1 MKTTRKSYAILSL
14 IALLFI
20 STLLFVGCKDGD
32 SKTTDTTAETTTD
45 TTTDTTATS
54 ETVAETTPVS
64 ENDDTV
70 PAESETTAPAVGDE
84 TIADAGAYL
93 DKLLAYESEFTNDK
107 TVMDMTM
114 DMNMT
119 VDGMEQDL
127 SMTMTTTEITAG
139 ADKHIICDSM
149 GETYEILYV
158 DGMLYVSYFGEL
170 LKCPATPEQV
180 DEVSGM
186 LGGSDSEDD
195 SPDLNDLLT
204 GSKADD
210 IFGTITAVKK
220 SDGTTVVSAK
230 GFNKASA
237 DKLAPEMM
245 PLLLSLG
252 MVGGSITD
260 EDYESKT
267 EEELDALLL
276 AETVKV
282 LREMSDDA
290 FSITVTA
297 DSEDTPIVV
306 SFTISL
312 STTMEVDGS
321 TVKTDMTIKADATHT
336 VGGQVVKAPANA
348 ADYEEGTWDDF
359 FGVLSPEDV
368 ELIPDAQGVITLAD
382 DAELRAQQL
391 ACIYTSPELFT
402 ETTFRVK
409 GSVEVMT
416 WDDGSAG
423 LTIYTRDAEGAPD
436 MYSAMDGLFVPA
448 REAELLA
455 KIVIGEESIE
465 VVYNMV
471 GTFEIGYVDDYEVL
485 FFIVSELAQA

>member
-1 MKTTRKSYAILSL
+1 MKTIRKSYAILSL
-14 IALLFI
+14 IALLLV
-20 STLLFVGCKDGD
+20 STLLFVGCKDENNNPA
-32 SKTTDTTAETTTD
+32 DTTAD
-45 TTTDTTATS
+45 TTTDTVVGTS
-54 ETVAETTPVS
+54 GDTVAATAPDSASGDTTPV
-64 ENDDTV
+64 
-70 PAESETTAPAVGDE
+70 ESETTAPAVGDE

-114 DMNMT
+114 DMHMA
-119 VDGMEQDL
+119 VDGMEQDI

-170 LKCPATPEQV
+170 IKCPATPEQV

-252 MVGGSITD
+252 MVGGNITD

-267 EEELDALLL
+267 EEELDALLI
-276 AETVKV
+276 ADTAKV
-282 LREMSDDA
+282 LREMSEDA

-312 STTMEVDGS
+312 SSTMEVDGS

-348 ADYEEGTWDDF
+348 ADYAEGTWDDY
-359 FGVLSPEDV
+359 FGTPSPEDLGLVPDANGVYTLSDDPDTRAEQTWCIYSSIDLFADATFHVKGAV
-368 ELIPDAQGVITLAD
+368 ELL
-382 DAELRAQQL
+382 ER
-391 ACIYTSPELFT
+391 E
-402 ETTFRVK
+402 
-409 GSVEVMT
+409 
-416 WDDGSAG
+416 DDGSTVV
-423 LTIYTRDAEGAPD
+423 TIYTHDASGNLDYISSVDGMFAEGKAD
-436 MYSAMDGLFVPA
+436 QLIAA
-448 REAELLA
+448 
-455 KIVIGEESIE
+455 IESGNT
-465 VVYNMV
+465 YNLV
-471 GTFEIGYVDDYEVL
+471 GTFGLIEIEGEDFLV
-485 FFIVSELAQA
+485 FIVDAVTPVAAEI